1 MSGIS
6 IPNLQA
12 LEDLVRQ
19 RTGELEQA
27 RDQADTANRAKSE
40 FLANVSHEI
49 RTPIN
54 GIVGAAQ
61 ILDKMEMPPQ
71 QREFV
76 NMILESSSLLLDL
89 VNDILD
95 ISKVEAGKLEL
106 EPISFDLYTSVE
118 TLVDMVRQRIDEKN
132 LDFILRFPP
141 EIRSYV
147 YGDPGRI
154 RQILLNFLSNAIKFT
169 EKGQIFLNITCQEVQ
184 GENVKL
190 RFEVKDTGI
199 GIAKEKQQWIFE
211 KFSQEDAS
219 TTRRYGGT
227 GLGLAICKRLT
238 DLMGGTIGVVSEKG
252 KGSTF
257 WFEVN
262 LQLDQENKLNVQY
275 AEDFS
280 GLSALVIEDN
290 PLNRVIYRELFKNW
304 NIQATFFQS
313 FYDCIN
319 ELRSEG
325 EDRKFDIG
333 IMDFFMPI
341 TDSNK
346 LIESF
351 HHIEATKNTQWM
363 LVTSHAEVG
372 DRIRSEKSGFSGY
385 LRKPFKHMDLYDAIA
400 MLWHHKESGE
410 DKPVPFITR
419 HSLAEYRNLEIDRF
433 EKRHLSEAMK
443 VLLVE
448 DHPFNQKVAAYA
460 LRSLG
465 MVVDIANDGRE
476 GVDKA
481 LKTKYDVIF
490 MDCQMPIMSGY
501 EATMEIRAREDRSN
515 PNVIIAMT
523 AHVTPQDRNQCL
535 EAGMN
540 DHMAKPI
547 KEERLIEVLHS
558 IDRLRKTC
566 SL

>member
-184 GENVKL
+184 GENV
-190 RFEVKDTGI
+190 
-199 GIAKEKQQWIFE
+199 
-211 KFSQEDAS
+211 
-219 TTRRYGGT
+219 
-227 GLGLAICKRLT
+227 
-238 DLMGGTIGVVSEKG
+238 
-252 KGSTF
+252 
-257 WFEVN
+257 
-262 LQLDQENKLNVQY
+262 
-275 AEDFS
+275 DF
-280 GLSALVIEDN
+280 
-290 PLNRVIYRELFKNW
+290 
-304 NIQATFFQS
+304 
-313 FYDCIN
+313 
-319 ELRSEG
+319 
-325 EDRKFDIG
+325 
-333 IMDFFMPI
+333 
-341 TDSNK
+341 
-346 LIESF
+346 
-351 HHIEATKNTQWM
+351 
-363 LVTSHAEVG
+363 
-372 DRIRSEKSGFSGY
+372 
-385 LRKPFKHMDLYDAIA
+385 
-400 MLWHHKESGE
+400 
-410 DKPVPFITR
+410 
-419 HSLAEYRNLEIDRF
+419 
-433 EKRHLSEAMK
+433 
-443 VLLVE
+443 
-448 DHPFNQKVAAYA
+448 
-460 LRSLG
+460 
-465 MVVDIANDGRE
+465 
-476 GVDKA
+476 
-481 LKTKYDVIF
+481 
-490 MDCQMPIMSGY
+490 
-501 EATMEIRAREDRSN
+501 
-515 PNVIIAMT
+515 
-523 AHVTPQDRNQCL
+523 
-535 EAGMN
+535 
-540 DHMAKPI
+540 
-547 KEERLIEVLHS
+547 
-558 IDRLRKTC
+558 
-566 SL
+566 